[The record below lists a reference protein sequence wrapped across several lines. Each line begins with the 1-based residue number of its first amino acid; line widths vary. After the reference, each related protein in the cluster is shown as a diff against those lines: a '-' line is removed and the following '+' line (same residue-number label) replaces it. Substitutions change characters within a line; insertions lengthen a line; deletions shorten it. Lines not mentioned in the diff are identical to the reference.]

1 MSDSFVTSWTVAC
14 QAPLSVGYWI
24 GLTFPSLGGLP
35 DPGIE
40 PVSAALEGGFFTL
53 SHQRSLLE
61 QDN

>member
-24 GLTFPSLGGLP
+24 GLTFPSLRGLP
-35 DPGIE
+35 DLGIE

-53 SHQRSLLE
+53 SHQ
-61 QDN
+61 

>member
-35 DPGIE
+35 DLGIE
-40 PVSAALEGGFFTL
+40 PVSTALEGGFFTL
-53 SHQRSLLE
+53 SHQ
-61 QDN
+61 